1 MRNSR
6 IRSCA
11 AAGMAILAAP
21 VLAASTEET
30 LEITTRL
37 IGVVFLLFVI
47 AVIAGVYF
55 ARLQDERRTR
65 LDSLYAPGDPVH
77 SVAPDAT
84 VSECVRLMAAR
95 RIGALVVLDGS
106 VLAGIFSERD
116 AVNRV
121 LAAGLDPARTA
132 VSAVMTRNP
141 SCLPP
146 TATVGEAMELVTQR
160 RFRHLPVVQDGRL
173 LAVVSSG
180 DLTRWLVKEKLDRPG
195 DILAGAPAS
204 TCMRAC

>member
-95 RIGALVVLDGS
+95 RVGALVVLDGS

-195 DILAGAPAS
+195 DILAGAPA
-204 TCMRAC
+204 MF